1 MQTTL
6 KSRKQNSLKRTL
18 LAGRKPIFKSKKKGS
33 SGCADKGFS
42 TLNYGSDEEVD
53 DDDDL
58 IDSSHN
64 EQDTTSSRT
73 QGKCKCGSVK

>member
-6 KSRKQNSLKRTL
+6 KRSKQNSLKRTV
-18 LAGRKPIFKSKKKGS
+18 LAGRKLMFKSKKKES
-33 SGCADKGFS
+33 SGFADKGFS

-53 DDDDL
+53 DDDDFS
-58 IDSSHN
+58 DSSHN